1 MDSITSILNN
11 INTFSKSL
19 FKFSQ
24 FFQPLLI
31 PKHFPSDIAYLLN
44 SDDFLFHL
52 DQASFIISLKFF
64 IKKFPVKKT
73 KDIDKTI
80 SYYIYV

>member
-1 MDSITSILNN
+1 MLTIIINN
-11 INTFSKSL
+11 INIFSKSL

-52 DQASFIISLKFF
+52 DQASFHINWLNDCFFHHISKILYKE
-64 IKKFPVKKT
+64 IPC
-73 KDIDKTI
+73 
-80 SYYIYV
+80 